1 MTSSSKPTSV
11 VIDGIEC
18 LTITRAEAQK
28 TVIMLHGFGADMNDL
43 APLHNYLD
51 PEQRFNW
58 IFPNGIQTVPLGPHV
73 TGRAWFPIRMAD
85 IEAAAMRGEVV
96 DFADVFPEG
105 MESAELRLKS
115 LFSHLRIEPKNLI
128 LGGFSQ
134 GAMMACQVAL
144 TLQDDIAAMLLFSGN
159 CINFKVWQDLAA
171 KHKAIPYFQTHGTD
185 DPVLGFKHAERLH
198 QMLSKA
204 GLKGHFIPFRGFH
217 EIPLP
222 IVREAA
228 KFLAQI

>member
-1 MTSSSKPTSV
+1 MKPAHTT
-11 VIDGIEC
+11 IDGMEC
-18 LTITRAEAQK
+18 LTITRPEAQK
-28 TVIMLHGFGADMNDL
+28 TVVMLHGFGADMNDL
-43 APLHNYLD
+43 APLHAYLD
-51 PEQRFNW
+51 PEHKFNW
-58 IFPNGIQTVPLGPHV
+58 VFPNGIQTVPIGPHA

-96 DFADVFPEG
+96 DFAEAFPEG
-105 MESAELRLKS
+105 MDSAEFRLKS
-115 LFSHLRIEPKNLI
+115 LLSHLRIEPKNLI

-134 GAMMACQVAL
+134 GAMMTCQVAL
-144 TLQDDIAAMLLFSGN
+144 TMPDDVAAMLLFSGN
-159 CINFKVWQDLAA
+159 CINFKVWQEMAPR
-171 KHKAIPYFQTHGTD
+171 HQGIPYFQTHGTD

-198 QMLSKA
+198 QMLASA

-228 KFLAQI
+228 KFLANF